1 MQLHLGIMK
10 NKELAQWFR
19 VTEKHYS
26 NHRQEKLKELEFYA
40 EFDVIRGGVNIKKLK
55 REDTEYVKNGSA
67 AYQLVYNSVDKE
79 WDKSG
84 LDTCSNV
91 SSKIYRKYKDE
102 LGIAESTTYNYTC
115 VSRTELY
122 GVPFSEEGG
131 KIGECFYLWCKK
143 EGINEYGEPIISMF
157 TPEEQEI
164 KKKLMKKYFSTD
176 VEKEILVAEM
186 VESGEINKEQAY
198 DLLCEMKNLNRAG
211 FNAFKTEL
219 ELAIGYP
226 VIKATMKREKQELLG
241 ENLDFSE

>member
-10 NKELAQWFR
+10 NKELAQWFG
-19 VTEKHYS
+19 VSEKHYS
-26 NHRQEKLKELEFYA
+26 NYRQEKLKDLEFYA
-40 EFDVIRGGVNIKKLK
+40 DFDIVRGGVDIKKLK
-55 REDTEYVKNGSA
+55 QKDTEYVKNGST
-67 AYQLVYNSVDKE
+67 AYKLVYNSVNKE

-91 SSKIYRKYKDE
+91 SDKIYKKYKDE
-102 LGIAESTTYNYTC
+102 LGIAESTTYKYTC

-122 GVPFSEEGG
+122 GVPFSETGG
-131 KIGECFYLWCKK
+131 KIGDCFYLWCKK
-143 EGINEYGEPIISMF
+143 EVTEDGKPVYTMF

-186 VESGEINKEQAY
+186 VEMGEISKEQAY
-198 DLLCEMKNLNRAG
+198 DMLCEMKNLNRAG
-211 FNAFKTEL
+211 FNAFRTEL
-219 ELAIGYP
+219 EVAIGCP
-226 VIKATMKREKQELLG
+226 IAKATMKREKQELLG